1 MMVGVGGG
9 RVPLSGGGAGA
20 DAERASG
27 RTAHGSTSSPV
38 IYTAILNN
46 IKKPSRYTIYTNQ
59 AHSFLHSHFS
69 TSIIKVNNQRFSI
82 QLYLWAGNIVTE
94 IMDR

>member
-9 RVPLSGGGAGA
+9 RVPLSGGGGGGGA

-27 RTAHGSTSSPV
+27 RTAHGSTSSTV

-46 IKKPSRYTIYTNQ
+46 KNTIYTYNLPKTR
-59 AHSFLHSHFS
+59 SLSS
-69 TSIIKVNNQRFSI
+69 
-82 QLYLWAGNIVTE
+82 LYLHN
-94 IMDR
+94 

>member
-9 RVPLSGGGAGA
+9 RVPLTGGGGAGP
-20 DAERASG
+20 ERASG

-46 IKKPSRYTIYTNQ
+46 KNTI
-59 AHSFLHSHFS
+59 
-69 TSIIKVNNQRFSI
+69 
-82 QLYLWAGNIVTE
+82 
-94 IMDR
+94 